1 MTVAEQLYLE
11 IQGLPESMQ
20 VEALRYV
27 ESLKQT
33 LANKTKSIQNETP
46 QQTLLNIMLDS
57 QKQGTAFDDMDVLAW
72 QKQQRQ
78 DKPLAYRDDVL

>member
-57 QKQGTAFDDMDVLAW
+57 QKQGTVFDDMDVLAW

-78 DKPLAYRDDVL
+78 DKPLAHRDDVS